1 MIKTCSLTLFF
12 ILNKEYNNKVFIIQ
26 NEYEGFMKEN
36 GYMDYT
42 DFELTEIARIIKDI
56 STDDTAE
63 LKLKLEEQLNKKFVF
78 E

>member
-1 MIKTCSLTLFF
+1 M
-12 ILNKEYNNKVFIIQ
+12 FIIQ

-42 DFELTEIARIIKDI
+42 DFELSEIARIIKDI

>member
-1 MIKTCSLTLFF
+1 
-12 ILNKEYNNKVFIIQ
+12 
-26 NEYEGFMKEN
+26 MKEN

-78 E
+78 LDKKSFHFAKI

>member
-1 MIKTCSLTLFF
+1 M
-12 ILNKEYNNKVFIIQ
+12 FIIQ

>member
-1 MIKTCSLTLFF
+1 M
-12 ILNKEYNNKVFIIQ
+12 FIIQ

-42 DFELTEIARIIKDI
+42 YFELTEIARIIKDI

>member
-1 MIKTCSLTLFF
+1 M
-12 ILNKEYNNKVFIIQ
+12 FIIQ

-42 DFELTEIARIIKDI
+42 DFELIEIARIIKDI

>member
-1 MIKTCSLTLFF
+1 M
-12 ILNKEYNNKVFIIQ
+12 FIIR

>member
-1 MIKTCSLTLFF
+1 M
-12 ILNKEYNNKVFIIQ
+12 FIIQ

-63 LKLKLEEQLNKKFVF
+63 LKLKLEEQLNKKVVF

>member
-1 MIKTCSLTLFF
+1 
-12 ILNKEYNNKVFIIQ
+12 
-26 NEYEGFMKEN
+26 MKEN

>member
-1 MIKTCSLTLFF
+1 M
-12 ILNKEYNNKVFIIQ
+12 FIIQ
-26 NEYEGFMKEN
+26 NEYEDFMKEN